1 MLDDDEGD
9 DDDGP
14 GIKLHCTVRINLR
27 SCVQKKGKEKS
38 LAFVSVWFSSIYI
51 YLVASDG
58 EQSVVFT
65 VSDIY
70 LVLCLN
76 MYHSMF
82 LLCY

>member
-1 MLDDDEGD
+1 VLDDDEGD
-9 DDDGP
+9 DDDGS
-14 GIKLHCTVRINLR
+14 GIKLHCTMRINLL
-27 SCVQKKGKEKS
+27 SCVQKKRKEKS
-38 LAFVSVWFSSIYI
+38 FAFFSVQFSSLYI

-58 EQSVVFT
+58 EHSVVFT

-76 MYHSMF
+76 TYHTMF